1 MSKKKYA
8 KLGLCAKIVCVCVFF
23 LVRISVA
30 LKEKIRALDNDPPK
44 TRGLHANPSPHTHDI
59 QQTALKARHTYRVA
73 INMFQTI
80 RYVGFML
87 HRLG

>member
-23 LVRISVA
+23 L
-30 LKEKIRALDNDPPK
+30 EKIRALDNDPPK

-73 INMFQTI
+73 INVFQTI